1 MKAYGSLFLKKILD
15 QIVERMNTNLQ
26 IIQHL
31 NGSYAEIL

>member
-1 MKAYGSLFLKKILD
+1 MKACGALFFLKTLD
-15 QIVERMNTNLQ
+15 QIVERKNTNLQ